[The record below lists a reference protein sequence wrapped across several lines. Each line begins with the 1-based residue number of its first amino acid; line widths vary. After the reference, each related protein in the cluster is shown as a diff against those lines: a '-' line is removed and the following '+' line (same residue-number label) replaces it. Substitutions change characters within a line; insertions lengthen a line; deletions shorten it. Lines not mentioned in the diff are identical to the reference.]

1 MSLLPLLF
9 GGICEA
15 LVLLKCLPEF
25 NGGAAILAFPFQV
38 VLGSHLTS

>member
-15 LVLLKCLPEF
+15 LIVLKCLLEF
-25 NGGAAILAFPFQV
+25 SGGAAVLAFRFQV
-38 VLGSHLTS
+38 VLGSHLTA

>member
-15 LVLLKCLPEF
+15 LILLKCLLEF
-25 NGGAAILAFPFQV
+25 SSGAAVLAFPFQV
-38 VLGSHLTS
+38 VLGSYLTA